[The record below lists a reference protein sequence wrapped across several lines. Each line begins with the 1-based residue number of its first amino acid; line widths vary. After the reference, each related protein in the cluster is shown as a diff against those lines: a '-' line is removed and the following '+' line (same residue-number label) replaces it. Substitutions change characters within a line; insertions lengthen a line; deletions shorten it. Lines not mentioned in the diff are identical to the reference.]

1 MTARFARSESS
12 RSVVGHR
19 WCGMLP
25 RGDVM
30 EVDAVRVLRA
40 GECLGRC
47 LALAWRSLRCLR
59 FASLRAVKW

>member
-12 RSVVGHR
+12 SPVVGDR

-30 EVDAVRVLRA
+30 EFDAVRVLRS
-40 GECLGRC
+40 GECLGGC
-47 LALAWRSLRCLR
+47 LALGWRSLRCFVLR
-59 FASLRAVKW
+59 R